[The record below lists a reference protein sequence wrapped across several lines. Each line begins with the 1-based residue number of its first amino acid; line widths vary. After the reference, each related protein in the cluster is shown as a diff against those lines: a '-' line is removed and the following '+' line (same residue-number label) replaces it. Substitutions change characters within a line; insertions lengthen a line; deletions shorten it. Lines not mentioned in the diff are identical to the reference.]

1 MITNDMNVFM
11 ILVSSLLVNNILL
24 IRFLALCSFFGLSN
38 KIETSFSMG
47 MAVIFVMVNASAVT
61 WLLHRFLLVPL
72 HLEYLRTI
80 AFILVIAALVQF
92 EEMYIRKNFKALYT
106 ALGIYLPLITT
117 NCAVLAVAILNIDY
131 NLSFLKSIVYTLGVS
146 VGYTLAIV
154 LFASVRDRVFLA
166 PVPRAF
172 QGYPIAFITASLMS
186 LAFMGFAHLFG
197 L

>member
-1 MITNDMNVFM
+1 MVTNDMNVFM

-38 KIETSFSMG
+38 RIETSLSMG
-47 MAVIFVMVNASAVT
+47 MAVVFVMVNASAVT
-61 WLLHRFLLVPL
+61 WLLHRFLLAPL
-72 HLEYLRTI
+72 HLEYLRTLV
-80 AFILVIAALVQF
+80 FILVIAALVQF
-92 EEMYIRKNFKALYT
+92 EEMYIRRNFKALYT

-117 NCAVLAVAILNIDY
+117 NCAVLGVALLNIDY
-131 NLSFLKSIVYTLGVS
+131 GLGFVKSIVYTLGVS
-146 VGYTLAIV
+146 LGYTLAIV
-154 LFASVRDRVFLA
+154 LFASVRDRIFLA

>member
-38 KIETSFSMG
+38 KVETSMSMG

-61 WLLHRFLLVPL
+61 WLLTASCWRRCTWSTCGRSPSSWSSPRSCSSRRCTSA
-72 HLEYLRTI
+72 RTS
-80 AFILVIAALVQF
+80 
-92 EEMYIRKNFKALYT
+92 RTLYVS
-106 ALGIYLPLITT
+106 LGIYLPLITT

-131 NLSFLKSIVYTLGVS
+131 NLGFIKSIVYTLGVS
-146 VGYTLAIV
+146 LGYTLAIV
-154 LFASVRDRVFLA
+154 LFATVRDRVFLA

-186 LAFMGFAHLFG
+186 LAFMGFARLFG

>member
-1 MITNDMNVFM
+1 VISNDMNLFM

-38 KIETSFSMG
+38 KIETSLSMG

-61 WLLHRFLLVPL
+61 WLLHRFLLAPL

-92 EEMYIRKNFKALYT
+92 EELYIRRNFQALYT

-117 NCAVLAVAILNIDY
+117 NCAVLGVAILNIDY
-131 NLSFLKSIVYTLGVS
+131 RLGFVKSIVYTLGVS
-146 VGYTLAIV
+146 LGYTLAIV
-154 LFASVRDRVFLA
+154 LFASVRDRVVLA